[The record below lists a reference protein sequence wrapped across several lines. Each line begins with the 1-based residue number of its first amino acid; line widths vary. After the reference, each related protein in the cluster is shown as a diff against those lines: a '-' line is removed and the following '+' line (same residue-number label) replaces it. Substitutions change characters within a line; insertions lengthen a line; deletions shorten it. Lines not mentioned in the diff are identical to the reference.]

1 MDMKKMR
8 HTNHSISNYILNM
21 TTLRI
26 ILLSFLLTL
35 VSVYNFQLYAQTWT
49 NPVIITNDWPL
60 YGIGDPFIM
69 KFNGLYYL
77 YPSTRDIDTGIKC
90 WSSPDLLNWKYEGL
104 CSTDAITKAAYAP
117 EVHYWNGQFYMY
129 TSPAGNGHYVLTSS
143 SPTGPFKNV
152 TGNLGKSID
161 GTIFI
166 DDDAGMYFYHADQSG
181 ILGCPMPTPTTIG
194 DDFSL
199 NAQIGNG
206 LTEGNNWTEGPTVF
220 KRNDIYYMI
229 YTGNHVWSKGYRI
242 EYASSK
248 TGPISSYT
256 PASSQNPVIL
266 NSEGDVVGLGH
277 GSIFVGP
284 DLDSYYITYHNLA
297 GDFGYGPYRHL
308 NFDRMA
314 WNGDKMLV
322 LGPTSYA
329 QQVPRMPEA
338 SDRFN
343 RATIGTDWIIPSG
356 GAWAVSTTPF
366 LTQGATNATYAKA
379 IFSPV
384 TGIDFTAEFN
394 VKRIT
399 SGNSSALYGAVFGY
413 VDEQNYALVQ
423 LNSATNKLEIYL
435 LSANSPS
442 VPVSVALPA
451 GFNFSA
457 LHTLRIE
464 KQQTTLKLFLDG
476 MKKASI
482 QTNISAGKTGYFT
495 HLCSADFGCIAF
507 SNLVNGSG
515 IFDVYKPIP
524 GTIDAVHYNS
534 GGEGVGYHD
543 ITPDNTGGKYIRND
557 NVDISDCTEGGCCIS
572 SNQTGEWYAYNVNIQ
587 STSEYILGLRYA
599 TYMDHAQVRIWQ
611 GDKDVSGIIELPNTG
626 GLDNWQTFSIKK
638 LALTTG
644 NQKIKVETVNGEF
657 DFVSMQFSKSDTTAN
672 IVSDNFDTGFSAIWN
687 YDEGIGYID
696 KGTARINGYEK
707 RTIGNVNWSDYTVE
721 ADVKFNAGMDAGLI
735 LRVNNPA
742 LGGPGDDAQLGTDFY
757 QGYYVA
763 FKNGT
768 IKLDKQN
775 YNSVNL
781 AVAGGSYQL
790 NKWYHLKAVAND
802 GNFKIYV
809 DDMANPKINYTDNRP
824 FLTGKAGIRVHNCD
838 ASFDNFR
845 ITTGTPPI
853 TGLNDINQNRKDL
866 NYSLLGLSPNP
877 VESQL
882 LITGIPDNS
891 QLTVYNT
898 SGDEVMKLKETNSP
912 VENTVLDVKNLNQ
925 GIYLIKSESGKGE
938 IKTGR
943 FIKITNKL

>member
-1 MDMKKMR
+1 
-8 HTNHSISNYILNM
+8 
-21 TTLRI
+21 
-26 ILLSFLLTL
+26 
-35 VSVYNFQLYAQTWT
+35 
-49 NPVIITNDWPL
+49 
-60 YGIGDPFIM
+60 
-69 KFNGLYYL
+69 
-77 YPSTRDIDTGIKC
+77 
-90 WSSPDLLNWKYEGL
+90 
-104 CSTDAITKAAYAP
+104 
-117 EVHYWNGQFYMY
+117 
-129 TSPAGNGHYVLTSS
+129 
-143 SPTGPFKNV
+143 
-152 TGNLGKSID
+152 
-161 GTIFI
+161 
-166 DDDAGMYFYHADQSG
+166 
-181 ILGCPMPTPTTIG
+181 
-194 DDFSL
+194 
-199 NAQIGNG
+199 
-206 LTEGNNWTEGPTVF
+206 
-220 KRNDIYYMI
+220 
-229 YTGNHVWSKGYRI
+229 
-242 EYASSK
+242 
-248 TGPISSYT
+248 
-256 PASSQNPVIL
+256 
-266 NSEGDVVGLGH
+266 
-277 GSIFVGP
+277 
-284 DLDSYYITYHNLA
+284 
-297 GDFGYGPYRHL
+297 
-308 NFDRMA
+308 MA

-442 VPVSVALPA
+442 TPVSVALPA

-464 KQQTTLKLFLDG
+464 KQQTTLKLFMDG

-672 IVSDNFDTGFSAIWN
+672 IVSDNFDTGFSTLWN